1 MWHPRAIRQWSV
13 SYSLGQEGDIH
24 IRVHFGVGPLEEPY
38 FRHSIAPPEGEG
50 VWGLDVHGRH
60 HPLEQPIGV
69 AVNSADF
76 PVAAHKGS
84 LFVITPEEQAH
95 VILLKVADDV
105 RQGAKNHK

>member
-1 MWHPRAIRQWSV
+1 MAKRGTYISGFI
-13 SYSLGQEGDIH
+13 LGLDLLRSPTSGTPLLHQ
-24 IRVHFGVGPLEEPY
+24 RVK
-38 FRHSIAPPEGEG
+38 G

-60 HPLEQPIGV
+60 HPLEKPIGV

-76 PVAAHKGS
+76 PVDAHKGS